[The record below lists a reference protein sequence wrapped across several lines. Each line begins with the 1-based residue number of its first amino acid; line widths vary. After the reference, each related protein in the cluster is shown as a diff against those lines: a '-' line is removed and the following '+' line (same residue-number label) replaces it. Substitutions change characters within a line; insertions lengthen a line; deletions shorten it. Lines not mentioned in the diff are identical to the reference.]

1 MPVISMVDPETVLSN
16 SVLSEITRFKL
27 VGGNFLRKFADITLT
42 CAPVSS
48 KAYVNTFAILIGM

>member
-1 MPVISMVDPETVLSN
+1 MPLIFMVVPETVLSY

-27 VGGNFLRKFADITLT
+27 VVGNFLRKLADITLT

-48 KAYVNTFAILIGM
+48 KAYANTFAILIGM